1 MTDEPQKPTQEE
13 KAQATIRAI
22 FTGGDLGEETLRLS
36 NEFTDEMTGRI
47 AQVFRPRR
55 EK

>member
-1 MTDEPQKPTQEE
+1 MTDEPQKLTQEE

-22 FTGGDLGEETLRLS
+22 FSGGDVSEETLRLS

-47 AQVFRPRR
+47 ARVFSPRR